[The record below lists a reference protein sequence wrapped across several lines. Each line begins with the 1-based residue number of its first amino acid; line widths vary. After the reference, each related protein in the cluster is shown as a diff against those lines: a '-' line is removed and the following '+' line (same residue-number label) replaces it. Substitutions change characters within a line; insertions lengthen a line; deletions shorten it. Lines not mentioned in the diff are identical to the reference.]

1 MPVERRHMS
10 HQLRRLALV
19 AVGGLLA
26 IPWAIRP
33 AAAAPLPTLTV
44 SVAVDQ
50 PTMTVDKSP
59 GVPAVAH
66 VLTYTIVV
74 ENTTTD
80 PSAPPAHGVKVVDEL
95 PAGLSPAVPAP
106 AGATVSGNTVTFDVG
121 DLGYGAWQATLRADV
136 VSTNA

>member
-1 MPVERRHMS
+1 MRPDRRRVS
-10 HQLRRLALV
+10 HHLRRLGLV
-19 AVGGLLA
+19 AVGALLA
-26 IPWAIRP
+26 VPWAVRP

-50 PTMTVDKSP
+50 PTLTIDKSP
-59 GVPAVAH
+59 GAPVVAH

-80 PSAPPAHGVKVVDEL
+80 PSTPPAHGVKVADEL
-95 PAGLSPAVPAP
+95 PAGLSPGVPAP

-121 DLGYGAWQATLRADV
+121 DLGFGAWQ
-136 VSTNA
+136 